1 MVKKPSGERLW
12 AIAYAAEAFGDASR
26 QVLKTKRDVQR
37 GTDPADELKLAFGRR
52 GLLELILNMRRALDP
67 FWHYQTLVFTGWSA
81 STQKYA
87 SNIFHAFHIT
97 YDHAGLPEDP
107 SRTSVLDSILQRDRP
122 LDAELLMKHTLA
134 GVGDVLFERFEMIGQ
149 DISYDAIELQESL
162 WGDLSDE
169 PELLM
174 IEPPST
180 AITNPNHASAAPIKP
195 TVELSDR
202 VRRERPRAKYQAL
215 LIDVAK
221 PGLLVSYA
229 EIAER
234 VYGDECTSGE
244 AIEKLVD
251 RTNETLVDLGERA
264 RFRYGGE
271 NVWRDDSPE

>member
-12 AIAYAAEAFGDASR
+12 AIAYAAEAFGHASQ
-26 QVLKTKRDVQR
+26 QVLKTKRDLQR
-37 GTDPADELKLAFGRR
+37 GTDPADQLKLAFDRR
-52 GLLELILNMRRALDP
+52 RLLELVLDMRRALDP
-67 FWHYQTLVFTGWSA
+67 FWHCQNLVFSGWSP

-97 YDHAGLPEDP
+97 YDHAGFPEDP
-107 SRTSVLDSILQRDRP
+107 SRTNFLDSILQRDGP
-122 LDAELLMKHTLA
+122 LDTELLMNHTLA

-149 DISYDAIELQESL
+149 DISSDAIELQESL
-162 WGDLSDE
+162 WSDLSDE
-169 PELLM
+169 PDFLM

-180 AITNPNHASAAPIKP
+180 AVTNPNHASAAPDKP
-195 TVELSDR
+195 VIELSDR

-234 VYGDECTSGE
+234 VYGDESTSGE

-251 RTNETLVDLGERA
+251 RANETLVDLGERA